1 MFLGNTRGVFDMGH
15 RSLSRSNP
23 RFWDW
28 TIKDLADHDFPALVD
43 YVRDATGYDKV
54 EQTLHLTMVY

>member
-1 MFLGNTRGVFDMGH
+1 MGH

-54 EQTLHLTMVY
+54 EQTLRLTMVY